1 MPVTID
7 QITAEV
13 EPPAPR
19 SSAPGKEAAGT
30 PPEAEERRQSEILVR
45 LARRAARL
53 HAD

>member
-13 EPPAPR
+13 EPPATR
-19 SSAPGKEAAGT
+19 SPAPGNEPAST
-30 PPEAEERRQSEILVR
+30 PPEVQERRQSEILVR

>member
-7 QITAEV
+7 QITADV
-13 EPPAPR
+13 EPPATRSP
-19 SSAPGKEAAGT
+19 SSAKEPGGT
-30 PPEAEERRQSEILVR
+30 PPETEERRQSEILVR

>member
-1 MPVTID
+1 MPVVFD
-7 QITAEV
+7 EITAEV

-19 SSAPGKEAAGT
+19 SSAPGNEPAST
-30 PPEAEERRQSEILVR
+30 PPEVEERRQCEILVR

>member
-13 EPPAPR
+13 EPPATR
-19 SSAPGKEAAGT
+19 STTPGKESGST
-30 PPEAEERRQSEILVR
+30 PPEAEERRQTEILVR